1 MEQIIN
7 MILGQSNIN
16 LQAFGL
22 NVQTVQPV
30 TVETIQA
37 KIKLIKQLDSIPA
50 AHQFVE
56 DFQIET
62 VNQLDSLMKMEAVI
76 GVKPTT
82 EQLNGINV
90 KIDAII
96 NELETGL
103 KNKILGLTWGVS
115 GCLTPLYDLPDVKR
129 SDAIWV

>member
-30 TVETIQA
+30 TIETIQA
-37 KIKLIKQLDSIPA
+37 KINLIKQLDSIPA

-82 EQLNGINV
+82 EQINGINN
-90 KIDAII
+90 KIDGII
-96 NELETGL
+96 NELETEL
-103 KNKILGLTWGVS
+103 KNKILGSLNGLGLGALS
-115 GCLTPLYDLPDVKR
+115 GLVH
-129 SDAIWV
+129 

>member
-30 TVETIQA
+30 TIETIQA
-37 KIKLIKQLDSIPA
+37 KINLIKQLDSIPA

-82 EQLNGINV
+82 EQINGINN
-90 KIDAII
+90 KIDGII
-96 NELETGL
+96 NELETEL
-103 KNKILGLTWGVS
+103 KNKILGSLNGLGLGALS
-115 GCLTPLYDLPDVKR
+115 GLVR
-129 SDAIWV
+129 

>member
-82 EQLNGINV
+82 EQLNGINN

-96 NELETGL
+96 NELETDL
-103 KNKILGLTWGVS
+103 KNKILGRLNGLGLGALS
-115 GCLTPLYDLPDVKR
+115 GLVR
-129 SDAIWV
+129 

>member
-30 TVETIQA
+30 TVETIQT
-37 KIKLIKQLDSIPA
+37 KINLIKQLDSIPA

-82 EQLNGINV
+82 EQINGINN
-90 KIDAII
+90 KIDGII

-103 KNKILGLTWGVS
+103 KNKLLAKLNGLGLGALS
-115 GCLTPLYDLPDVKR
+115 GLVH
-129 SDAIWV
+129 

>member
-37 KIKLIKQLDSIPA
+37 KINLIKQLDSIPA

-82 EQLNGINV
+82 EQINGINN
-90 KIDAII
+90 KIDGII

-103 KNKILGLTWGVS
+103 KNKLLARLNGLGLGALS
-115 GCLTPLYDLPDVKR
+115 GLVR
-129 SDAIWV
+129 

>member
-37 KIKLIKQLDSIPA
+37 KINLIKQLDSIPA

-82 EQLNGINV
+82 EQINGINN
-90 KIDAII
+90 KIDGII
-96 NELETGL
+96 NEIETGL
-103 KNKILGLTWGVS
+103 KNKILGRLNGLGLGALS
-115 GCLTPLYDLPDVKR
+115 GLVH
-129 SDAIWV
+129 

>member
-37 KIKLIKQLDSIPA
+37 KINLIKQLDSIPA

-82 EQLNGINV
+82 EQINGINN

-103 KNKILGLTWGVS
+103 KNKLLGRLNSLGLGALS
-115 GCLTPLYDLPDVKR
+115 GLVR
-129 SDAIWV
+129 

>member
-7 MILGQSNIN
+7 ANLGQSDIN

-22 NVQTVQPV
+22 NVQTAQPV
-30 TVETIQA
+30 AVETVQA
-37 KIKLIKQLDSIPA
+37 KIDLVKLLDSIPA

-62 VNQLDSLMKMEAVI
+62 VNQLDGLMKMEGVI
-76 GVKPTT
+76 GVKPTA
-82 EQLNGINV
+82 EQIRAVND
-90 KIDAII
+90 KIDGIV

-103 KNKILGLTWGVS
+103 KNKILARLEGLGHGALGGLV
-115 GCLTPLYDLPDVKR
+115 R
-129 SDAIWV
+129 

>member
-22 NVQTVQPV
+22 NVQTAQPDAAE
-30 TVETIQA
+30 TVQA
-37 KIKLIKQLDSIPA
+37 KINLVKQLDSIPA

-62 VNQLDSLMKMEAVI
+62 VNQLDGLLNMEAVI

-82 EQLNGINV
+82 EQINGIND
-90 KIDAII
+90 KIDGIV

-103 KNKILGLTWGVS
+103 KNKILGRLSELGLGALGGLV
-115 GCLTPLYDLPDVKR
+115 R
-129 SDAIWV
+129 

>member
-30 TVETIQA
+30 TIETIQA
-37 KIKLIKQLDSIPA
+37 KINLIKQLDSIPA

-82 EQLNGINV
+82 EQLNGINN

-96 NELETGL
+96 NELETDL
-103 KNKILGLTWGVS
+103 KNKILGRLNGLGLGALS
-115 GCLTPLYDLPDVKR
+115 GLVH
-129 SDAIWV
+129 

>member
-37 KIKLIKQLDSIPA
+37 KINLIKQLDSIPA

-82 EQLNGINV
+82 EQINGINN

-103 KNKILGLTWGVS
+103 KNKLLDRLNGLGLGALS
-115 GCLTPLYDLPDVKR
+115 GLVH
-129 SDAIWV
+129 

>member
-22 NVQTVQPV
+22 NVQSAPTVQPV
-30 TVETIQA
+30 TVEVIQA
-37 KIKLIKQLDSIPA
+37 KINLIKQLDSIPA

-82 EQLNGINV
+82 EQLNGINI

-103 KNKILGLTWGVS
+103 KNKMLAKLNGLGLGALS
-115 GCLTPLYDLPDVKR
+115 GLIR
-129 SDAIWV
+129 

>member
-30 TVETIQA
+30 TIETIQA
-37 KIKLIKQLDSIPA
+37 KINLIKQLDSIPA

-82 EQLNGINV
+82 EQLSGINN
-90 KIDAII
+90 KIDGII
-96 NELETGL
+96 NELETNL
-103 KNKILGLTWGVS
+103 KNKILGRLNGLGLGALS
-115 GCLTPLYDLPDVKR
+115 GLVR
-129 SDAIWV
+129 

>member
-37 KIKLIKQLDSIPA
+37 KINLIKQLDSIPA

-82 EQLNGINV
+82 EQLNGIND

-103 KNKILGLTWGVS
+103 KNKILGRLNGLGLGALS
-115 GCLTPLYDLPDVKR
+115 GMVR
-129 SDAIWV
+129 

>member
-1 MEQIIN
+1 MEQILN

-22 NVQTVQPV
+22 NAQTQDNTLP
-30 TVETIQA
+30 TTETIQA
-37 KIKLIKQLDSIPA
+37 KINLIKHLDSIPA

-62 VNQLDSLMKMEAVI
+62 VNKLDNLMNMEAVI
-76 GVKPTT
+76 GFKPTI
-82 EQLNGINV
+82 EQLRAINI

-96 NELETGL
+96 NELEAGL
-103 KNKILGLTWGVS
+103 KNKVLDKLNALGLGALS
-115 GCLTPLYDLPDVKR
+115 GMVR
-129 SDAIWV
+129 

>member
-7 MILGQSNIN
+7 MILGQPNIN

-22 NVQTVQPV
+22 NVQTAQPV
-30 TVETIQA
+30 AAETVQA
-37 KIKLIKQLDSIPA
+37 KINLVKQLDSIPA

-62 VNQLDSLMKMEAVI
+62 VNQLDGLLNMEAVI

-82 EQLNGINV
+82 EQINGIND
-90 KIDAII
+90 KIDGIV

-103 KNKILGLTWGVS
+103 KNKILGRLSELGLGALGGLV
-115 GCLTPLYDLPDVKR
+115 R
-129 SDAIWV
+129 

>member
-22 NVQTVQPV
+22 NVQSAQTVQPV
-30 TVETIQA
+30 TVEVIQA
-37 KIKLIKQLDSIPA
+37 KINLIKQLDSIPA

-82 EQLNGINV
+82 EQLNGINN

-103 KNKILGLTWGVS
+103 KNKMLAKLNGLGLGALS
-115 GCLTPLYDLPDVKR
+115 GLVR
-129 SDAIWV
+129 

>member
-37 KIKLIKQLDSIPA
+37 KINLIKQLDSIPA

-62 VNQLDSLMKMEAVI
+62 VNKLDSLMNMEAVI

-82 EQLNGINV
+82 EQLNGINN

-96 NELETGL
+96 NEIETGL
-103 KNKILGLTWGVS
+103 KNKILGRLNGLGLGALS
-115 GCLTPLYDLPDVKR
+115 GMVR
-129 SDAIWV
+129 

>member
-30 TVETIQA
+30 TIETIQA
-37 KIKLIKQLDSIPA
+37 KINLIKQLDSIPA

-82 EQLNGINV
+82 EQINGINN
-90 KIDAII
+90 KIDGII
-96 NELETGL
+96 NELEANL
-103 KNKILGLTWGVS
+103 KNKILGRLNGLGLGALS
-115 GCLTPLYDLPDVKR
+115 GLVH
-129 SDAIWV
+129 

>member
-37 KIKLIKQLDSIPA
+37 KINLIKQLDSIPA

-62 VNQLDSLMKMEAVI
+62 VNKLDSLMNMEAVI

-82 EQLNGINV
+82 EQINGINN
-90 KIDAII
+90 KIDGII

-103 KNKILGLTWGVS
+103 KNKLLDRLNGLGLGALS
-115 GCLTPLYDLPDVKR
+115 GLVR
-129 SDAIWV
+129 

>member
-22 NVQTVQPV
+22 NVQTAQPV
-30 TVETIQA
+30 AAETVQA
-37 KIKLIKQLDSIPA
+37 KINLVKQLDSIPA

-62 VNQLDSLMKMEAVI
+62 VNQLDGLLNMEAVI

-82 EQLNGINV
+82 EQINGIND
-90 KIDAII
+90 KIDGIV

-103 KNKILGLTWGVS
+103 KNKILGRLSELGLGALGGLV
-115 GCLTPLYDLPDVKR
+115 R
-129 SDAIWV
+129 

>member
-37 KIKLIKQLDSIPA
+37 KINLIKQLDSIPA

-62 VNQLDSLMKMEAVI
+62 VNKLDSLMNMEAVI
-76 GVKPTT
+76 GVKPTI
-82 EQLNGINV
+82 EQLWAINH

-103 KNKILGLTWGVS
+103 KNKLLVKLNDLGLGALS
-115 GCLTPLYDLPDVKR
+115 GMVR
-129 SDAIWV
+129 

>member
-37 KIKLIKQLDSIPA
+37 KINLIKQLDSIPA

-82 EQLNGINV
+82 EQINGINN

-96 NELETGL
+96 NEIETDL
-103 KNKILGLTWGVS
+103 KNKILGRLNGLGLGALS
-115 GCLTPLYDLPDVKR
+115 GLVH
-129 SDAIWV
+129 

>member
-30 TVETIQA
+30 TIETIQA
-37 KIKLIKQLDSIPA
+37 KINLIKQLDSIPA

-62 VNQLDSLMKMEAVI
+62 VNKLDSLMNMETVI

-82 EQLNGINV
+82 EQINGINN
-90 KIDAII
+90 KIDGII
-96 NELETGL
+96 NELETDL
-103 KNKILGLTWGVS
+103 KNKILGRLNGLGLGALS
-115 GCLTPLYDLPDVKR
+115 GLVH
-129 SDAIWV
+129 

>member
-37 KIKLIKQLDSIPA
+37 KINLIKQLDSIPA

-82 EQLNGINV
+82 EQINGINN

-96 NELETGL
+96 NEIETGL
-103 KNKILGLTWGVS
+103 KNKILGRLNGLGLGALS
-115 GCLTPLYDLPDVKR
+115 GMVR
-129 SDAIWV
+129 